1 MYLKNIMVLHQYS
14 DDTSVASIVVD
25 INTQPAVKSNIYS
38 SAVLEYKI
46 EVLELNLSISIIL
59 LLRYILNGVRTSF
72 ICLYNY

>member
-1 MYLKNIMVLHQYS
+1 MVLHQYS
-14 DDTSVASIVVD
+14 DDTSVVD

-46 EVLELNLSISIIL
+46 EVLEVLELNLSISIIL